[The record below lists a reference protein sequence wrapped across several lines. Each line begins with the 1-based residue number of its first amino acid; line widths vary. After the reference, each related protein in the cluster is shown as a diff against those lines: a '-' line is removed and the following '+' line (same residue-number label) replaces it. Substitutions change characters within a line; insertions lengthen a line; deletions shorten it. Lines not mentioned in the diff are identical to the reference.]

1 MQNSF
6 NFGKVEMIDVRSRV
20 RLPDG
25 YLAVFR
31 ESFCQYVSIQ
41 EKTDEVFSL
50 HTYLHC
56 EMRSKKRDENVQKII
71 LGRIDLSFFQKYLS
85 ENKIL
90 FSGGLTYFEIWK
102 PSDFVEWERRHKEKG
117 LDDEVLRLF
126 EEI

>member
-1 MQNSF
+1 MEYSF
-6 NFGKVEMIDVRSRV
+6 NFGKEETIDERKRV
-20 RLPDG
+20 RLPEG

-31 ESFCQYVSIQ
+31 ERMYRYVSIQ
-41 EKTDEVFSL
+41 EKTDEIFSL

-56 EMRSKKRDENVQKII
+56 EMRPKKRDESVQKII
-71 LGRIDLSFFQKYLS
+71 LGRINLSFFQKYLS

-90 FSGGLTYFEIWK
+90 FSGGLNYFEIWK
-102 PSDFVEWERRHKEKG
+102 PSDFAEWERLHKEKG